1 LIRPDLT
8 DEELKS
14 EVHALRKRVTELE
27 AFHTEHRPDGPISQP
42 VEAIA
47 IIESFDDGAL
57 ILDRK
62 GRVVDVNQKLEI
74 LLGYRRRELIGKTAL
89 STARLLTRKG
99 LTFFLRNPFNTIADA
114 APASHELDVFKKG
127 GDLVTVQIFSR
138 QLKNDG
144 KVVGRLV
151 ILKDTTEARRLER
164 ESSESAGVYKS
175 LVNHVEVGIFR
186 ATPGGAGRFIQVNH
200 AMEEI
205 TGYSRKELMQLNVE
219 DLYAFRE
226 ERLKHVNDALGGVPA
241 KVQEIRFKKKDG
253 SEITVREKQVAIRST
268 DGKAL
273 FLEGFLEDIT
283 DRKRAEEA
291 LKASEQN
298 LHNTLDSSPLGI
310 YIIDADLKTLYANQA
325 LLDIF
330 GYQNIEEI
338 RTEPLDAHYT
348 PESQKAL
355 ILRRERYLR
364 GEPNPERFEL
374 DIVRK
379 DGTIRHL
386 QADRKEILWDGKK
399 QRMVIYNDIS
409 EDKHAE
415 EALKASEQNLRD
427 FLDNSVFGIRIRTN
441 GYVEYANQA
450 LLDIFGY
457 KDIEELRA
465 NPPETKYT
473 PKCRI
478 EFLERK
484 DKISRGEPV
493 ANPIEVEAVRKDG
506 SIRHLQVFGRQV
518 IQNGKVQ
525 AQTFFNDISD
535 RKQAETA
542 LQESE
547 EKYRALFE
555 NAAEGIVVVQDGL
568 VKLVNRQLIEMTG
581 YKHEEIYNKSFTE
594 FIHPGDIAL
603 VSELYQKWIHGEIG
617 SKQYPLRFL
626 NKAGKTLWFQVK
638 GSPITWDNKT
648 ATLNMLTD
656 ITEQKEAEA
665 ALKASEENFR
675 NSMDSSV
682 MGISIM
688 GENNYTLYANQTL
701 LDMFDYKN
709 IDELRSSPPQEHYT
723 PESYAG
729 FVKRREQFARGELLP
744 SQLEIDI
751 TRKDSAIRHL
761 ELLSKIVLWNGE
773 QHYQFIYND
782 ITDRVEAEK
791 AVKASQ
797 ETYSTLIEQNAD
809 GIVMLNKHSIEFA
822 NRKMSE
828 LFGFSS
834 DEILGKEFVDL
845 VSPSYKDKLIKSYV
859 RELPVGVPNTLE
871 LEMVTKDGKGI
882 TVDTRA
888 LPIIFKD
895 RPATMVVI
903 RDITE
908 QKVAEAAAKASELN
922 FRNSLD
928 SSSMGIRISD
938 NQENN
943 LYVNQAMLNIFGYRN
958 IDEIKGDPPSNHY
971 APQDYAEWILRHEK
985 FLRGEP
991 MPKHIEAEIKDKNGI
1006 IKNLDISMTEVFWDG
1021 RIQFETI
1028 YNDVTERK
1036 QAEAKLERAAKE
1048 WRTTFDS
1055 ISDLIMIHDND
1066 HRIIRANKAAA
1077 DWMKTTPKELVGKLC
1092 CEVFRGNKEPQANC
1106 PCASAL
1112 KTGKPVGFEN
1122 YNPSLGTYLYESH
1135 SPLFN
1140 DQGEAIGS
1148 ILVARDITEQKR
1160 MEEQLILT
1168 DRLASIGELSS
1179 GIAHELNNPL
1189 TSVIGFSQLI
1199 MDGDVPENIK
1209 ENLSIVNSEAQRAAG
1224 IIKNLLTFAR
1234 KHTPVTELS
1243 QINNI
1248 MEDVLRLRAYEQKVN
1263 NIEVEKYLAADL
1275 PEIMMDHFQ
1284 MQQVFL
1290 NIIVNAEFSMIEAHK
1305 RGKLTVSSEK
1315 SDGGIRV
1322 RITDDGPGISREN
1335 LKHIFDPFFTTKEVG
1350 KGTGLGLSICHG
1362 IVLEHGGQI
1371 FATSHLGQGTIFT
1384 VELPLTGETNEK
1396 SE

>member
-1 LIRPDLT
+1 M
-8 DEELKS
+8 
-14 EVHALRKRVTELE
+14 E
-27 AFHTEHRPDGPISQP
+27 AFHTERRPNRPILQHA
-42 VEAIA
+42 EAIA
-47 IIESFDDGAL
+47 IIESFDDGVL
-57 ILDRK
+57 ILDPK
-62 GRVVDVNQKLEI
+62 GRVIDVNQQLET
-74 LLGYRRRELIGKTAL
+74 LLGYPRRELIGKTAL

-99 LTFFLRNPFNTIADA
+99 LTLFFQNPFNTITDADPA
-114 APASHELDVFKKG
+114 AHELDVFKKG
-127 GDLVTVQIFSR
+127 GDLVTVQIYSR
-138 QLKNDG
+138 QLKNDS
-144 KVVGRLV
+144 KLVGRLV
-151 ILKDTTEARRLER
+151 ILKDMTEARRLER

-175 LVNHVEVGIFR
+175 LVNQVEVGIFR
-186 ATPGGAGRFIQVNH
+186 TTPGGAGRFIQVNH

-205 TGYSRKELMQLNVE
+205 TGYSHNELMQLNVE
-219 DLYAFRE
+219 DLYVFRE
-226 ERLKHVNDALGGVPA
+226 ERLKHVNDALRCVPA
-241 KVQEIRFKKKDG
+241 KVKEIRFKKKDG
-253 SEITVREKQVAIRST
+253 SEITVREKQVAVQSH

-298 LHNTLDSSPLGI
+298 LRS
-310 YIIDADLKTLYANQA
+310 
-325 LLDIF
+325 F
-330 GYQNIEEI
+330 
-338 RTEPLDAHYT
+338 
-348 PESQKAL
+348 
-355 ILRRERYLR
+355 
-364 GEPNPERFEL
+364 F
-374 DIVRK
+374 
-379 DGTIRHL
+379 
-386 QADRKEILWDGKK
+386 
-399 QRMVIYNDIS
+399 
-409 EDKHAE
+409 
-415 EALKASEQNLRD
+415 
-427 FLDNSVFGIRIRTN
+427 DNSVLGIRIRTN

-450 LLDIFGY
+450 LLDTFGY
-457 KDIEELRA
+457 KDIKELQA
-465 NPPETKYT
+465 NPPETMYT

-484 DKISRGEPV
+484 EKISRGEAV
-493 ANPIEVEAVRKDG
+493 ANPIEVDVVRKDG
-506 SIRHLQVFGRQV
+506 SLRHLQVFGRQV
-518 IQNGKVQ
+518 IQNGKAQ
-525 AQTFFNDISD
+525 AQTFFNDITD
-535 RKQAETA
+535 RKQ
-542 LQESE
+542 
-547 EKYRALFE
+547 
-555 NAAEGIVVVQDGL
+555 I
-568 VKLVNRQLIEMTG
+568 
-581 YKHEEIYNKSFTE
+581 
-594 FIHPGDIAL
+594 
-603 VSELYQKWIHGEIG
+603 
-617 SKQYPLRFL
+617 
-626 NKAGKTLWFQVK
+626 
-638 GSPITWDNKT
+638 
-648 ATLNMLTD
+648 
-656 ITEQKEAEA
+656 EA

-688 GENNYTLYANQTL
+688 GENNCTLYANQTL
-701 LDMFDYKN
+701 FDMFGYKN
-709 IDELRSSPPQEHYT
+709 IEELRSSPPQEHYT
-723 PESYAG
+723 PDSYAD
-729 FVKRREQFARGELLP
+729 FVKRREQFAHGELLP
-744 SQLEIDI
+744 SQLEIEI
-751 TRKDSAIRHL
+751 TRKDGAIRHL

-773 QHYQFIYND
+773 QQYQFIYND
-782 ITDRVEAEK
+782 ITERVEAEK

-797 ETYSTLIEQNAD
+797 ETYSTLIEQSVD

-845 VSPSYKDKLIKSYV
+845 VSPIYKDKLIKSYV

-882 TVDTRA
+882 AVDTRA

-971 APQDYAEWILRHEK
+971 APKDYAEWILRHEK

-1036 QAEAKLERAAKE
+1036 QAEAQLKRAAKE

-1055 ISDLIMIHDND
+1055 ISDLIMIQDND

-1092 CEVFRGNKEPQANC
+1092 CEVFRGTKEPQANC

-1112 KTGKPVGFEN
+1112 KTGKSVGFEN

-1135 SPLFN
+1135 SPIFN

-1199 MDGDVPENIK
+1199 MDGDVPENIR
-1209 ENLSIVNSEAQRAAG
+1209 EDLSIVNSEAQRAAG
-1224 IIKNLLTFAR
+1224 IVKNLLTFAR
-1234 KHTPVTELS
+1234 KHAPVTELC
-1243 QINNI
+1243 QINSVIEN
-1248 MEDVLRLRAYEQKVN
+1248 VLKLRAYEQKVN
-1263 NIEVEKYLAADL
+1263 DIEVEKYLAADL

-1290 NIIVNAEFSMIEAHK
+1290 NIIVNAEFAMLEAHK
-1305 RGKLTVSSEK
+1305 KGKLTVSSEK
-1315 SDGGIRV
+1315 SANVITVRV
-1322 RITDDGPGISREN
+1322 TDNGPGISREN

-1362 IVLEHGGQI
+1362 IVSEHGGQI
-1371 FATSHLGQGTIFT
+1371 FATSKLDQGTTFT
-1384 VELPLTGETNEK
+1384 VELPLHTGETNETG
-1396 SE
+1396 

>member
-1 LIRPDLT
+1 
-8 DEELKS
+8 
-14 EVHALRKRVTELE
+14 
-27 AFHTEHRPDGPISQP
+27 
-42 VEAIA
+42 
-47 IIESFDDGAL
+47 
-57 ILDRK
+57 
-62 GRVVDVNQKLEI
+62 
-74 LLGYRRRELIGKTAL
+74 
-89 STARLLTRKG
+89 
-99 LTFFLRNPFNTIADA
+99 
-114 APASHELDVFKKG
+114 
-127 GDLVTVQIFSR
+127 
-138 QLKNDG
+138 
-144 KVVGRLV
+144 
-151 ILKDTTEARRLER
+151 
-164 ESSESAGVYKS
+164 
-175 LVNHVEVGIFR
+175 
-186 ATPGGAGRFIQVNH
+186 
-200 AMEEI
+200 MEEI
-205 TGYSRKELMQLNVE
+205 TGYSHNELMQLNVE
-219 DLYAFRE
+219 DLYVFRE
-226 ERLKHVNDALGGVPA
+226 ERLKHVNDALRNVPA
-241 KVQEIRFKKKDG
+241 KVKEIRFKKKDG
-253 SEITVREKQVAIRST
+253 SEITVREKQVAVQSR

-283 DRKRAEEA
+283 DRKR
-291 LKASEQN
+291 
-298 LHNTLDSSPLGI
+298 
-310 YIIDADLKTLYANQA
+310 
-325 LLDIF
+325 
-330 GYQNIEEI
+330 
-338 RTEPLDAHYT
+338 
-348 PESQKAL
+348 
-355 ILRRERYLR
+355 
-364 GEPNPERFEL
+364 
-374 DIVRK
+374 
-379 DGTIRHL
+379 
-386 QADRKEILWDGKK
+386 
-399 QRMVIYNDIS
+399 
-409 EDKHAE
+409 
-415 EALKASEQNLRD
+415 
-427 FLDNSVFGIRIRTN
+427 
-441 GYVEYANQA
+441 
-450 LLDIFGY
+450 
-457 KDIEELRA
+457 
-465 NPPETKYT
+465 
-473 PKCRI
+473 
-478 EFLERK
+478 
-484 DKISRGEPV
+484 
-493 ANPIEVEAVRKDG
+493 
-506 SIRHLQVFGRQV
+506 
-518 IQNGKVQ
+518 
-525 AQTFFNDISD
+525 
-535 RKQAETA
+535 
-542 LQESE
+542 
-547 EKYRALFE
+547 
-555 NAAEGIVVVQDGL
+555 
-568 VKLVNRQLIEMTG
+568 
-581 YKHEEIYNKSFTE
+581 
-594 FIHPGDIAL
+594 
-603 VSELYQKWIHGEIG
+603 
-617 SKQYPLRFL
+617 
-626 NKAGKTLWFQVK
+626 
-638 GSPITWDNKT
+638 
-648 ATLNMLTD
+648 
-656 ITEQKEAEA
+656 AEA

-688 GENNYTLYANQTL
+688 GENNCTLYANQTM
-701 LDMFDYKN
+701 LDMFGYKN
-709 IDELRSSPPQEHYT
+709 IEELRCSPPQEHYT

-744 SQLEIDI
+744 SHLEIDI
-751 TRKDSAIRHL
+751 ARKDGAIRHL

-797 ETYSTLIEQNAD
+797 ETYSTLIEQSAD
-809 GIVMLNKHSIEFA
+809 GIIMLNKHSIEFV
-822 NRKMSE
+822 NRRMSE
-828 LFGFSS
+828 IFGFSS
-834 DEILGKEFVDL
+834 DELIGNEFVNL
-845 VSPSYKDKLIKSYV
+845 VSPDYKDKLIKSYV

-871 LEMVTKDGKGI
+871 LEMVAKDGKEI
-882 TVDTRA
+882 AVDTRA
-888 LPIIFKD
+888 LPITFKD

-971 APQDYAEWILRHEK
+971 APKDYAEWILRHEK

-1199 MDGDVPENIK
+1199 MDGDVPENIR
-1209 ENLSIVNSEAQRAAG
+1209 EDLSIVNSEAQRAAG
-1224 IIKNLLTFAR
+1224 IVKNLLTFAR
-1234 KHTPVTELS
+1234 KHAPVTELC
-1243 QINNI
+1243 QINNVI
-1248 MEDVLRLRAYEQKVN
+1248 ENVLKLRAYEQKVN

-1290 NIIVNAEFSMIEAHK
+1290 NIIVNAEFAMLEAHK
-1305 RGKLTVSSEK
+1305 KGKLTVSSEI
-1315 SDGGIRV
+1315 SANVITVRV
-1322 RITDDGPGISREN
+1322 TDNGPGISKEN

-1362 IVLEHGGQI
+1362 IVSEHGGQI
-1371 FATSHLGQGTIFT
+1371 FATSKLDQGTTFT
-1384 VELPLTGETNEK
+1384 VELPLHTGETNETG
-1396 SE
+1396 